1 MPQTILGQ
9 MLEKVQFLEPDE
21 LQQLNHAVQ
30 NRLINQNQEETAK
43 YTAFHQALLNAGLV
57 RQIKKV
63 SYQKRERLLVQVQE
77 QPISTTIA
85 KERR

>member
-21 LQQLNHAVQ
+21 LHQLNHAVQ
-30 NRLINQNQEETAK
+30 NRLMNQDQEEIAK

-57 RQIKKV
+57 RQIKKI
-63 SYQKRERLLVQVQE
+63 SYQNKEQQLIQVQD
-77 QPISTTIA
+77 QPISTTIIE
-85 KERR
+85 ERR